1 MNTEKQNN
9 RFCRSCR
16 YYTAYYEKCHS
27 YFYKQKSGQCMKLQK
42 RVSSKDLCT
51 LYKRRPPQKI
61 TVTLEHIDSVIAD
74 LKEIERILQIND
86 H

>member
-1 MNTEKQNN
+1 
-9 RFCRSCR
+9 
-16 YYTAYYEKCHS
+16 
-27 YFYKQKSGQCMKLQK
+27 MKLQK

-86 H
+86 R